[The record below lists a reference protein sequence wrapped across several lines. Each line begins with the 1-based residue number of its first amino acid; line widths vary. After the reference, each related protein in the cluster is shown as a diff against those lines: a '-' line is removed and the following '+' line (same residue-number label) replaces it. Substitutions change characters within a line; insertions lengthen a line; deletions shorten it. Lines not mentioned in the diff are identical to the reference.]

1 MKTKEELLAMSHEEL
16 VEYASTKQNEAFWAN
31 YVSKQN
37 ARLKEL
43 LAAIGIVYDTYKIE
57 NL

>member
-16 VEYASTKQNEAFWAN
+16 IEYAIKKQGESSL
-31 YVSKQN
+31 YEYLSKQN

-43 LAAIGIVYDTYKIE
+43 LAAVGIVYETYKRE
-57 NL
+57 S